1 MTLEQLRI
9 FVAVAER
16 EHIRRAAEALHLT
29 QSAVSAAIRAIEER
43 HDVALFHRVGRRIEL
58 TEAGRLFHG
67 EAAAVLARARAA
79 ERLLDDLGALV
90 RGTLPVAA
98 SQTVSNYWLPQRL
111 VRFRADHPG
120 IATVLHV
127 GNTAEV
133 VGRVLDGSVDLG
145 IVEGEV
151 DAPALAGRTVAH
163 DRMVIVVAPGHPWT
177 QVPPVNA
184 AVLAEADW
192 VLREPGSGTRSVF
205 EAALLRHGIEI
216 PAARVVLELP
226 SNEAVCSAVA
236 AGGGVTAISEHV
248 VEALVA
254 SGRLAVVA
262 FALPPRR
269 FVVHWHK
276 ERQLGAAA
284 YAFLQMIGCAR
295 NPQ

>member
-29 QSAVSAAIRAIEER
+29 QSAVSAAIRAVEER
-43 HDVALFHRVGRRIEL
+43 HGVTLFHRVGRRIEL

-79 ERLLDDLGALV
+79 ERLLEDLGTLV
-90 RGTLPVAA
+90 RGTLPLAA
-98 SQTVSNYWLPQRL
+98 SQTVSNYWLPPRL
-111 VRFRADHPG
+111 VRFRAEHPG
-120 IATVLHV
+120 IATVLHA

-145 IVEGEV
+145 IVEGEI
-151 DAPALAGRTVAH
+151 DAPALTGRAVAH
-163 DRMVIVVAPGHPWT
+163 DRMVIVVAPGHPWARM
-177 QVPPVNA
+177 PPADA
-184 AVLAEADW
+184 AALAEGDW

-205 EAALLRHGIEI
+205 EAALRRHGVEI

-226 SNEAVCSAVA
+226 SNEAVRSAVA
-236 AGGGVTAISEHV
+236 AGGGATAISEHV

-254 SGRLAVVA
+254 SDRLATVA
-262 FALPPRR
+262 FELPPRR
-269 FVVHWHK
+269 FVALRHK

-284 YAFLQMIGCAR
+284 RAFLEMIG
-295 NPQ
+295 

>member
-29 QSAVSAAIRAIEER
+29 QSAVSAAVRAIEER
-43 HDVALFHRVGRRIEL
+43 HGVALFHRVGRRIEL
-58 TEAGRLFHG
+58 TEAGRLFRG
-67 EAAAVLARARAA
+67 EAAAVLARVRAA
-79 ERLLDDLGALV
+79 EQLLDDLGALV

-133 VGRVLDGSVDLG
+133 VGRVLDGSADLG

-151 DAPALAGRTVAH
+151 DAPALAGRAVAH
-163 DRMVIVVAPGHPWT
+163 DRMVIVVAPEHPWART
-177 QVPPVNA
+177 PPTDA
-184 AVLAEADW
+184 AELAEADW

-205 EAALLRHGIEI
+205 EAALLRQGIAI

-226 SNEAVCSAVA
+226 SNEAVRTAVA
-236 AGGGVTAISEHV
+236 AGGGATAISEHV
-248 VEALVA
+248 VESLVA
-254 SGRLAVVA
+254 SGRLAVVDL
-262 FALPPRR
+262 ALPPRR
-269 FVVHWHK
+269 FVALWHK
-276 ERQLGAAA
+276 ERHLGAAA
-284 YAFLQMIGCAR
+284 RAFLQTIG
-295 NPQ
+295 